1 MFYYDRIDAFEGLD
15 SDNTSASKEYNISYY
30 QYFLY
35 KGFKFQRYV
44 CNV

>member
-30 QYFLY
+30 
-35 KGFKFQRYV
+35 
-44 CNV
+44 